1 MLNLPLQLEF
11 EQSRPGAPLGPAAAA
26 ANSTAC
32 ARRCNGLPGCNSWLF
47 DKANAMCQ
55 VQSDAPL
62 NRYTPG
68 FDSGVRGTWQVEP
81 DGRCVTLLRPGGF
94 PSSGNASLCVVSG
107 GTGVGA
113 TTFAARAHASAQRML
128 RDFAAAGDAS
138 ITARGAHWVYEDEA
152 AVQGTIQVT
161 SGAILPG
168 ENATITLSFGW
179 NFPARD
185 HYNFNVQGPP
195 AAWSSDPFG
204 NRYSELHLTARSAAW
219 AGESGDAPDAAGLLD
234 VLARIDSL
242 HSVVMSA
249 TSLPDWLQD
258 HIVNSVSHSRDSLWF
273 AKCPNCVKSSDPRVG
288 AGVMWRQFEANDC
301 PDLDSIHNDGE
312 RHIPYITLWPNA
324 ERSKMAAWA
333 HNQLVS
339 GSDAGMLAEQIHNAD
354 PDQPEGRRMAD
365 GGSAFII
372 EVLELLRWAND
383 TTTLELYYGVVKQAV
398 GWQINVSSANGVP
411 FKLQTTYDILGFPQ
425 FDHCAYASVFHM
437 AAMAAAAEL
446 AVAMDDPAF
455 EATCRAALVRAQKAF
470 DALQWNEAKQRY
482 DAASSGCDITAD
494 AAGCKLQVGLFA
506 DTFYPQV
513 LALSAG
519 LGWLTPNVTRVAAHL
534 ASQLKRNCISFAE
547 DPAGTQGVCPVGMV
561 LYTGRQED
569 GGGPTGGSDLQTW
582 EMPTAAEPLHSRRPP
597 RPRRRGDAGSVRA
610 VRHQLEQAGQQPVG
624 HRHRERQPG
633 YVDAFLA
640 LRDAHGQLAHPAR
653 HVRSERQLACW
664 LAALRPQAHGT
675 LRGADLSPGRPRPA
689 GVLRVGAALRAAHR
703 RCADA
708 VGAVGQRRPCRS
720 RSRRQSAP
728 GGGRS
733 CCRVVTA
740 QKAPLSR
747 RGIGAA
753 PVNNAQARSPPG
765 GPGSCVKQWFGFP
778 ARSFRAHS
786 PGGQCLQD

>member
-333 HNQLVS
+333 HNQLS

-582 EMPTAAEPLHSRRPP
+582 EMPPPNHCTLGVHLGQDVEEMLAVFEPSATSWSKLVNNQWDTAIAKDSLGMSTLSSHYGMHMVSWHIPLAMSGQNANLP
-597 RPRRRGDAGSVRA
+597 AGWLRFAPKLTAPYA
-610 VRHQLEQAGQQPVG
+610 VPIFL
-624 HRHRERQPG
+624 PG
-633 YVDAFLA
+633 VL
-640 LRDAHGQLAHPAR
+640 GQLACSESGQHS
-653 HVRSERQLACW
+653 VRLTAGELTLSELSVNGAH
-664 LAALRPQAHGT
+664 AAAA
-675 LRGADLSPGRPRPA
+675 ADGKVHLVA
-689 GVLRVGAALRAAHR
+689 
-703 RCADA
+703 
-708 VGAVGQRRPCRS
+708 
-720 RSRRQSAP
+720 
-728 GGGRS
+728 
-733 CCRVVTA
+733 
-740 QKAPLSR
+740 
-747 RGIGAA
+747 
-753 PVNNAQARSPPG
+753 G
-765 GPGSCVKQWFGFP
+765 GPAVVW
-778 ARSFRAHS
+778 
-786 PGGQCLQD
+786 